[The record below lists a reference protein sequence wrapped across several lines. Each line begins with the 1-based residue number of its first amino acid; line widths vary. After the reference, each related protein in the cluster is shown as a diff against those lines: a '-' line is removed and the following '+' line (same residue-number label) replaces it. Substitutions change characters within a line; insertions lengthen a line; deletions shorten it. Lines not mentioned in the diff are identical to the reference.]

1 MATGSYT
8 LLVWVIAI
16 ILAVI
21 LVGGIVFFFKYRRKQ
36 GDERK
41 PDGQLRH

>member
-8 LLVWVIAI
+8 LLVWVMAI

-21 LVGGIVFFFKYRRKQ
+21 LVGGIVFFFKYRRRH
-36 GDERK
+36 GDGRK